1 MKFNKYLLLATIS
14 ISAFPSF
21 SQKALSQECPFDSY
35 MIIGGKCHNMT
46 QEKSPP
52 TLHKTI
58 YRDSYRSNDGDFA
71 LTQKKE
77 CRDFQFQES
86 AQRYFNRNREQKHL
100 DSDRD
105 GYACD
110 ELTRFDKDI
119 LTSRIWQE
127 LVHQNLQRKKLT
139 KNAESLSY
147 AEVVR
152 IIGFSPNAS
161 KGSRTIWEDPIN
173 NMAIKIRFHQGQI
186 MDMKSI
192 GF

>member
-1 MKFNKYLLLATIS
+1 MKFNKYLLLTTIS

-77 CRDFQFQES
+77 CRDFQSQES
-86 AQRYFNRNREQKHL
+86 AQRYFDRNREEKHL
-100 DSDRD
+100 DGDRD
-105 GYACD
+105 GYVCD
-110 ELTRFDKDI
+110 ELTRFDKNI
-119 LTSRIWQE
+119 LTSGIWQE
-127 LVHQNLQRKKLT
+127 LLSSNIRRRQST
-139 KNAESLSY
+139 KNKKSLFYS
-147 AEVVR
+147 EVID

-173 NMAIKIRFHQGQI
+173 NMAIKIRFYEGQI
-186 MDMKSI
+186 VDMKGI